1 MSNVHGRSCVHG
13 LVCSWMSV
21 GWATC
26 KRMEHCASCLS
37 PSMHC
42 NGLSFYMQTG
52 MFCWAQLWRDKAVD
66 ILTKH
71 CNSFEHRCWHTYHWG
86 HNREHVF
93 ATPTQMSYFC
103 MSVLSPPYTSHSD
116 ELGKAHK
123 SVPGHLPLWA
133 FNTLDFCFS
142 MRFFFYEITVHLQR
156 APTAECLPIAQISF
170 QNLPQTWNEFFHAKH
185 DRSPTNNWTVL
196 FGSSGQSKPNSP
208 SWIVQYNL
216 YATQILKRSN
226 LLRQTILPTKWCITK
241 NTLADHGQF
250 ALDLGKL
257 TSRSLEYKRNYPF
270 LSVHSIPITV
280 LIWQEDQALQA
291 LKSETGTI
299 YLNKGH
305 NQHMNGRSA
314 DHEFPWAV
322 PSGRRPPPRIDG
334 LRYQRNTQTE
344 LRLQSFW
351 SERQ

>member
-142 MRFFFYEITVHLQR
+142 MRFFFLWDN
-156 APTAECLPIAQISF
+156 CSL
-170 QNLPQTWNEFFHAKH
+170 AKSTNRRVPA
-185 DRSPTNNWTVL
+185 DRSNFLPEPSTNLKWVL
-196 FGSSGQSKPNSP
+196 PRK
-208 SWIVQYNL
+208 
-216 YATQILKRSN
+216 A
-226 LLRQTILPTKWCITK
+226 
-241 NTLADHGQF
+241 
-250 ALDLGKL
+250 
-257 TSRSLEYKRNYPF
+257 
-270 LSVHSIPITV
+270 
-280 LIWQEDQALQA
+280 WQEPNQQLNSTLWFFRTKQTKQPIMDCTIQFVCNPNP
-291 LKSETGTI
+291 ETVKLVETDHTT
-299 YLNKGH
+299 NK
-305 NQHMNGRSA
+305 MM
-314 DHEFPWAV
+314 
-322 PSGRRPPPRIDG
+322 
-334 LRYQRNTQTE
+334 YY
-344 LRLQSFW
+344 
-351 SERQ
+351 